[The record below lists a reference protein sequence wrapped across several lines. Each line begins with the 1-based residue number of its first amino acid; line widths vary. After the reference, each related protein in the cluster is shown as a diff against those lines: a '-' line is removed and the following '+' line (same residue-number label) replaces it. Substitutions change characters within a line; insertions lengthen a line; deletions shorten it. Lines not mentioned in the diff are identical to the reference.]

1 MTSHSPPGLGLAA
14 RGPRRGRLA
23 LGGAANTVL
32 VIRGP
37 EGAPLL
43 PFRARGPAGRHGC
56 SLTRAAWGLSAGP
69 REHESY
75 RAEREVCVGDS
86 KTEVT
91 FRVTVK
97 KEG

>member
-1 MTSHSPPGLGLAA
+1 MGGSHWEEPRTQCWSSAARRGLPFSPSARGVPPGGMGAC
-14 RGPRRGRLA
+14 RSHGP
-23 LGGAANTVL
+23 
-32 VIRGP
+32 
-37 EGAPLL
+37 
-43 PFRARGPAGRHGC
+43 
-56 SLTRAAWGLSAGP
+56 TRAAWGLSAGP
-69 REHESY
+69 RERASY